1 VDRHHTDTTTIDA
14 GGGRLARTVL
24 DHNVVPTARDDAPP
38 MLSTLDKG
46 LRVLEALSRSDTG
59 SESLTA
65 LSRAVGL
72 HRTTV
77 FRILGTL
84 RARGYVS
91 RESDT
96 DRDRLGVRVLSLAS
110 AVLDDLDI
118 RQVARPALQALRRE
132 TRELVFLTVLDRGE
146 VVTVER
152 LDSDQPLTLRAQIG
166 SRRPAHCTAAGKAFP
181 AALPEPEREAILHR
195 PLPAFTPRTIT
206 LPDPLRQQLAEVC
219 RRGFAWDDE
228 EYLDGVRC
236 VAAPVFGIERHVVG
250 VVSLAVPTMRAP
262 WDRLWRLG
270 AEVAA
275 TARQISAGL
284 GAPADCFGSTAIQEA
299 S

>member
-1 VDRHHTDTTTIDA
+1 
-14 GGGRLARTVL
+14 
-24 DHNVVPTARDDAPP
+24 

-46 LRVLEALSRSDTG
+46 LRVLDALARSDTG
-59 SESLTA
+59 SESLTS
-65 LSRAVGL
+65 LSRAVDI

-77 FRILGTL
+77 SRILGTL

-91 RESDT
+91 RERGT
-96 DRDRLGVRVLSLAS
+96 DRYRLGVRVLSLAA

-118 RQVARPALQALRRE
+118 RQVARPALQALRGDARE
-132 TRELVFLTVLDRGE
+132 VVFLTVLDRGE

-166 SRRPAHCTAAGKAFP
+166 SRRPAHCTAAGKAFL
-181 AALPEPEREAILHR
+181 AVLPESDREAILR
-195 PLPAFTPRTIT
+195 PPLAAFTPRTMT
-206 LPDPLRQQLAEVC
+206 SPDQIRQQLADVR

-236 VAAPVFGIERHVVG
+236 VAAPVFGIDRRIVG

-270 AEVAA
+270 AEVRA
-275 TARQISAGL
+275 TAREISASL
-284 GAPADCFGSTAIQEA
+284 GAPADCIDGSAIQEA

>member
-1 VDRHHTDTTTIDA
+1 VA
-14 GGGRLARTVL
+14 
-24 DHNVVPTARDDAPP
+24 DHNVVAPTRDDASPI
-38 MLSTLDKG
+38 LSTLDKG

-59 SESLTA
+59 SESLTS
-65 LSRAVGL
+65 LSRAVGM

-96 DRDRLGVRVLSLAS
+96 DRYRLGVRVLSLA
-110 AVLDDLDI
+110 AVVLDDLDI
-118 RQVARPALQALRRE
+118 RQMARPALQALRHAA
-132 TRELVFLTVLDRGE
+132 RELVFLSVLDRGE

-166 SRRPAHCTAAGKAFP
+166 SRRPAHCTAAGKAFL
-181 AALPEPEREAILHR
+181 AVLPEAEREAILQR
-195 PLPAFTPRTIT
+195 PLSAFTPRTIT
-206 LPDPLRQQLAEVC
+206 LPDQLRQQLAEVR

-236 VAAPVFGIERHVVG
+236 VAAPVFGIERRIVG
-250 VVSLAVPTMRAP
+250 VVSLAAPTIRAP

-270 AEVAA
+270 AEVRA
-275 TARQISAGL
+275 TAREISACL
-284 GAPADCFGSTAIQEA
+284 GAPADCLEVTAIQDA

>member
-1 VDRHHTDTTTIDA
+1 
-14 GGGRLARTVL
+14 
-24 DHNVVPTARDDAPP
+24 

-46 LRVLEALSRSDTG
+46 LRVLEALARSDTG
-59 SESLTA
+59 SESLTT

-96 DRDRLGVRVLSLAS
+96 DRYRLGVRVLSLAAS
-110 AVLDDLDI
+110 VLDDLDI
-118 RQVARPALQALRRE
+118 RQVARPLLEALRQDA
-132 TRELVFLTVLDRGE
+132 RELVFLTVLDRGE

-166 SRRPAHCTAAGKAFP
+166 SRRPAHCTAAGKAFL
-181 AALPEPEREAILHR
+181 AVLPEAEREAILQK
-195 PLPAFTPRTIT
+195 PLAAFTPRTIT
-206 LPDPLRQQLAEVC
+206 QPDLVRQQLVEVR

-228 EYLDGVRC
+228 EFLDGVRC
-236 VAAPVFGIERHVVG
+236 VAAPVFGIERRIMG
-250 VVSLAVPTMRAP
+250 VVSLAAPTMRAP

-270 AEVAA
+270 SEVRA
-275 TARQISAGL
+275 TARAISACL
-284 GAPADCFGSTAIQEA
+284 GAPADSFESSTIQEA

>member
-1 VDRHHTDTTTIDA
+1 
-14 GGGRLARTVL
+14 
-24 DHNVVPTARDDAPP
+24 VPDQSDVATLRDDAQP

-46 LRVLEALSRSDTG
+46 LRVLEALARSETG
-59 SESLTA
+59 SESLTT
-65 LSRAVGL
+65 LSRVVGL

-84 RARGYVS
+84 RARGYVT

-96 DRDRLGVRVLSLAS
+96 DRYRLGVRVLSLA
-110 AVLDDLDI
+110 ATVLDDLDV
-118 RQVARPALQALRRE
+118 RQVARPALEALRASA
-132 TRELVFLTVLDRGE
+132 RELVFLTVLDRGE

-166 SRRPAHCTAAGKAFP
+166 ARRPAHCTAAGKAFL
-181 AALPEPEREAILHR
+181 AVLPEAEREAILQK
-195 PLPAFTPRTIT
+195 PLAAFTPRTVT
-206 LPDPLRQQLAEVC
+206 QPDLVRQQLGEV
-219 RRGFAWDDE
+219 RARGFAWDDE

-236 VAAPVFGIERHVVG
+236 VASPIFGIDRRLMG
-250 VVSLAVPTMRAP
+250 VVSLAAPTMRAP

-270 AEVAA
+270 DEVRA
-275 TARQISAGL
+275 TAREISASL
-284 GAPADCFGSTAIQEA
+284 GAPPDCLEGNSILEA

>member
-1 VDRHHTDTTTIDA
+1 MP
-14 GGGRLARTVL
+14 
-24 DHNVVPTARDDAPP
+24 DHNGAVPARDDASP

-46 LRVLEALSRSDTG
+46 LRVLEALARSDSG
-59 SESLTA
+59 SESLTS

-84 RARGYVS
+84 RARGYVA

-96 DRDRLGVRVLSLAS
+96 DRYRLGVRVLSLAGV
-110 AVLDDLDI
+110 VLDDLDV
-118 RQVARPALQALRRE
+118 RQVARPALEALRLE
-132 TRELVFLTVLDRGE
+132 ARELVFLTVLDRGE

-166 SRRPAHCTAAGKAFP
+166 SRRPAHCTAAGKAFL
-181 AALPEPEREAILHR
+181 AALPEAEREAILQK
-195 PLPAFTPRTIT
+195 PLAAFTPRTVTSPELI
-206 LPDPLRQQLAEVC
+206 DQQLAEAR

-236 VAAPVFGIERHVVG
+236 VAAPVFGIDRRVVG

-270 AEVAA
+270 AAVRA
-275 TARQISAGL
+275 TALEISAGL
-284 GAPADCFGSTAIQEA
+284 GAPADCFGETTIQEA

>member
-1 VDRHHTDTTTIDA
+1 
-14 GGGRLARTVL
+14 
-24 DHNVVPTARDDAPP
+24 

-46 LRVLEALSRSDTG
+46 LRVLDALARSDTG
-59 SESLTA
+59 SESLTS
-65 LSRAVGL
+65 LSRAVDI

-77 FRILGTL
+77 SRILGTL
-84 RARGYVS
+84 RARGYVT
-91 RESDT
+91 RERGT
-96 DRDRLGVRVLSLAS
+96 DRYRLGVRMLSLAA

-118 RQVARPALQALRRE
+118 RQVARPALQALRGDA
-132 TRELVFLTVLDRGE
+132 RELVFLTVLDRGE

-166 SRRPAHCTAAGKAFP
+166 SRRPAHCTAAGKAFL
-181 AALPEPEREAILHR
+181 AVLPESDREAILR
-195 PLPAFTPRTIT
+195 QPLAAFTPRTMT
-206 LPDPLRQQLAEVC
+206 SPDQIRQQLAEVR

-236 VAAPVFGIERHVVG
+236 VAAPVFGIERRIVG

-270 AEVAA
+270 AKVTA
-275 TARQISAGL
+275 TAREISASL
-284 GAPADCFGSTAIQEA
+284 GAPADCIDGSAIQEA